1 MKKFAVTFN
10 IPAYMD
16 MVVEAKNETDA
27 IDQIKDLLRSG
38 IDCDIVADV
47 TEVEDE
53 DFFVQ
58 PVSQRTKD
66 NHDSHPKAGT
76 RLTPIWEH
84 TYEENLKF
92 MTEIVRIIRSNDYS
106 DDAMGYSLLRII
118 EDIAELHG
126 LIPPSERD

>member
-1 MKKFAVTFN
+1 M
-10 IPAYMD
+10 
-16 MVVEAKNETDA
+16 EAKNETDA

-58 PVSQRTKD
+58 QVSQRPMN
-66 NHDSHPKAGT
+66 NHSSHPKAET

-84 TYEENLKF
+84 AYEENLEF

-106 DDAMGYSLLRII
+106 DDAMGYSLLCII
-118 EDIAELHG
+118 EDITELYG
-126 LIPPSERD
+126 LVPPSERD

>member
-58 PVSQRTKD
+58 QVSQRPKD
-66 NHDSHPKAGT
+66 NHSSHPKAET

-84 TYEENLKF
+84 TYEENLEF

-118 EDIAELHG
+118 EDITELHG